1 MSNKPRKTNRASET
15 LAWGTA
21 RPKGEKRERERERE
35 PAGGSWEGGAERTGW
50 GPVFVR
56 VIYPKEARCWVIF
69 NFAVLEN

>member
-35 PAGGSWEGGAERTGW
+35 RESLPEALGKGERSGRDGGPKGLKNL
-50 GPVFVR
+50 VFSGQF
-56 VIYPKEARCWVIF
+56 PF
-69 NFAVLEN
+69 